1 MHPAQTLEQ
10 RQQKDTIHI
19 KAKWLNMDDTWV
31 CNHLPVVFHIAKWQ
45 DILYEH
51 LPLIPELIKSKQ
63 EAVHQFY
70 ATMMEMKGCFACEC
84 LDRDFFWMPSIKT
97 KSCRQLKHS
106 VILSLKVNWFV
117 RADEVKVKQVNE
129 SSC

>member
-1 MHPAQTLEQ
+1 MTHGYV
-10 RQQKDTIHI
+10 TIC
-19 KAKWLNMDDTWV
+19 LS
-31 CNHLPVVFHIAKWQ
+31 VFHIAKWQ

-51 LPLIPELIKSKQ
+51 LSLIPELIKSKQ

-70 ATMMEMKGCFACEC
+70 ATMMEMKECFACEC
-84 LDRDFFWMPSIKT
+84 LDRDFLWMPSIKT
-97 KSCRQLKHS
+97 KSCQQLKHS
-106 VILSLKVNWFV
+106 VILPLKVNWFV